1 MNRKLAVIA
10 AIAAAAATSAFA
22 DDITADSTSYVGSK
36 TRAEV
41 QAELAAYKKAGVNP
55 WSTQYN
61 PLKDWKGSLT
71 RGQVVGEFLTSR
83 NEVTAFIGEDSGSAY
98 LAGRTPEVRVQI
110 AGEPAA
116 RRQ

>member
-22 DDITADSTSYVGSK
+22 DDITVDTTPYVGSK
-36 TRAEV
+36 SRPEV

-55 WSTQYN
+55 WATSYN
-61 PLKDWKGSLT
+61 PLKSWKGSLT
-71 RGQVVGEFLTSR
+71 REQVVGDFLTSR
-83 NEVTAFIGEDSGSAY
+83 NEVTAFTGEDSGSAY

-110 AGEPAA
+110 AGQPAA
-116 RRQ
+116 QQ